1 MVLIALAVVVA
12 VAGSALG
19 ADTVVLDLP
28 ACLAAAR
35 QEAPRRVEA
44 AALQTQ
50 VAAAAREVAAATKP
64 LVSVAATGR
73 YTSEVMERALGVGPA
88 APVLRFGDGRAA
100 DLTIGAGLPLY
111 TGGELQ
117 RQHQAASLAVASA
130 TQRQAAV
137 DLDIARD
144 TRCAY
149 CLSLG
154 RQAQLRAARLAVERL
169 ERHARELAQAAS
181 AGGATEEAQLRVLIR
196 LREAQ
201 GRQVQAAAALDSA
214 GLALG
219 RLVGDPGAIVLAD
232 GGLEASLLATI
243 ADADLGVG
251 RVRQRP
257 DIAAAQAEIERQEA
271 LVQAVQ
277 ARFRPRVAAEMR
289 GHYGRPGVD
298 QIANDWTP
306 YLTAGLILDW
316 PLWDAGARREQLG
329 QARAR
334 VVQARARGDELLR
347 TLLAAHAMAGAELAA
362 ANRAADLAREQE
374 ELQARLCDLVR
385 VRLRGAA
392 ATQSEYLDAT
402 EDLAGAQTGTAVAQ
416 TRVRLAEAVLL
427 WTLGY

>member
-1 MVLIALAVVVA
+1 LVLFVLAVVA
-12 VAGSALG
+12 ALGGSVWG
-19 ADTVVLDLP
+19 ADTVVLDLS

-35 QEAPRRVEA
+35 QEAPRRLEA

-50 VAAAAREVAAATKP
+50 AAAAAREVAAATWP

-73 YTSEVMERALGVGPA
+73 YTSEVMERALGIGPA

-100 DLTIGAGLPLY
+100 DLTLGAAVPLY
-111 TGGELQ
+111 TGGEID
-117 RQHQAASLAVASA
+117 RQHQAASLAVVAA

-137 DLDIARD
+137 DVDIARD

-169 ERHARELAQAAS
+169 ERHGSELTQATLV
-181 AGGATEEAQLRVLIR
+181 GGATEEARLRLLIR

-219 RLVGDPGAIVLAD
+219 RLVGRPGAIVVAD
-232 GGLEASLLATI
+232 GGLEASLLSTI
-243 ADADLGVG
+243 AAADLGVD
-251 RVRQRP
+251 RVHERP
-257 DIAAAQAEIERQEA
+257 DVAAALAEVGRQEA

-277 ARFRPRVAAEMR
+277 ARFGPRVAAEMR

-306 YLTAGLILDW
+306 YLTAGLVLDW

-334 VVQARARGDELLR
+334 VALARARGNELLR
-347 TLLAAHAMAGAELAA
+347 TLLAAHATAAVELAA
-362 ANRAADLAREQE
+362 ATRAADLAREQE

-385 VRLRGAA
+385 VRLHGAA
-392 ATQSEYLDAT
+392 ATQSEYLDAA
-402 EDLAGAQTGTAVAQ
+402 EELAAAQVGAALAW